1 MTTPT
6 ITSSPAPSSSPDGA
20 GVDHAPRGERPG
32 DAATPDAVLPI
43 LAEVPL
49 LGTAID
55 LVRTIDRSVAQLLD
69 VLIELEDHDVAEHTT
84 GVALEQWLA
93 IAGRRTSSD
102 RRMLL
107 TACDVLRRL
116 PSLRIAFCQ
125 EGAVSW
131 AQTRAVALA
140 VHRLPRALD
149 DTIDG
154 ELSRTIDACRDAD
167 PDTLTSA
174 VSRAARSWDPAP
186 TREVQEAADREEF
199 VALQPRLDGSGGKL
213 FGDLGPL
220 SFATVDA
227 ALSPPLRPDRTD
239 QAQDAAVGEDRGAD
253 GSDAD
258 GAGAHGHGA
267 DGHGADGHDAVG
279 QGAGRLADHA
289 GADPDGAADGGRL
302 RPGRHRA
309 RRLVEL
315 CDASLSAGDGTGA
328 SVAGA
333 AGSRPQL
340 LLRMELDSLLDR
352 DAMPAELLTRLTGGK
367 LWLDAA
373 TARRLVDERGADLR
387 AVVLDDRGRV
397 VGVGRRSRIATD
409 WLVDATLALHD
420 TCTYPGCVMPAR
432 RCQTDHARPWH
443 PTGPAELPGRT
454 DIDQLAPLCEHHNGT
469 KEAGGWRASQSADGS
484 RRWEHQRSG
493 LTTITRP
500 ATWRP
505 KVDERG
511 TSESSPAEAPGPL
524 RERRAPYLARERPP
538 PYVARERPPPYLAR
552 ERPLPYAARAGPPP
566 MPSVARERPPPYR
579 ARAGPPPARLAREC
593 PPPAPVVRA
602 RPRSCSTGGRPSL
615 DHPRP
620 PRLPH
625 RRRGGPLVGDAD
637 LSRHGWSQHRARRR
651 VRLRPM
657 GAVDGCC

>member
-1 MTTPT
+1 M
-6 ITSSPAPSSSPDGA
+6 
-20 GVDHAPRGERPG
+20 

-43 LAEVPL
+43 LEEVPL
-49 LGTAID
+49 LGSAID

-69 VLIELEDHDVAEHTT
+69 VLIELEDHDIAEHTT

-239 QAQDAAVGEDRGAD
+239 QGQDAVVGAD
-253 GSDAD
+253 GQ
-258 GAGAHGHGA
+258 GA
-267 DGHGADGHDAVG
+267 DGQGADRRAGHG
-279 QGAGRLADHA
+279 
-289 GADPDGAADGGRL
+289 GADPDGALDGGRL
-302 RPGRHRA
+302 RPGRRRA

-315 CDASLSAGDGTGA
+315 CDASLGGGDGTGP
-328 SVAGA
+328 SVAGS

-352 DAMPAELLTRLTGGK
+352 DAVPAELLTRLTGGK

-387 AVVLDDRGRV
+387 AVVLDDCGKV
-397 VGVGRRSRIATD
+397 VGVGRRSRTAPD
-409 WLVDATLALHD
+409 WLADATLALHD
-420 TCTYPGCVMPAR
+420 TCTHPGCVMPAR

-505 KVDERG
+505 VVDERV
-511 TSESSPAEAPGPL
+511 TSDRDAADGPGSL

-538 PYVARERPPPYLAR
+538 PY
-552 ERPLPYAARAGPPP
+552 AARAGPPP
-566 MPSVARERPPPYR
+566 SSVARERP
-579 ARAGPPPARLAREC
+579 
-593 PPPAPVVRA
+593 
-602 RPRSCSTGGRPSL
+602 RSWSTRGHPFLDHPSL
-615 DHPRP
+615 DLPRP
-620 PRLPH
+620 PPLPH
-625 RRRGGPLVGDAD
+625 RRRGGRLVGDAG
-637 LSRHGWSQHRARRR
+637 LSRPGCPQHRAHRR
-651 VRLRPM
+651 VRSLPM
-657 GAVDGCC
+657 GAADTGWSR